1 MSPINFYY
9 LHSFSVKLQNV
20 PIIHTTMALHFTA
33 NPAQQTRAIVSL
45 EAGVYLIVNVSTD
58 MKAVQRVVTHA
69 QVQ

>member
-1 MSPINFYY
+1 
-9 LHSFSVKLQNV
+9 
-20 PIIHTTMALHFTA
+20 MALHFTA

-69 QVQ
+69 QVR

>member
-20 PIIHTTMALHFTA
+20 PIIRTTMALLTA

-45 EAGVYLIVNVSTD
+45 EAGVYLIVNVSKD

-69 QVQ
+69 QVR